1 MSEKTEK
8 ELLEEILKELKQ
20 QNKFNTNIGENFII
34 PQLRMMRRIQ
44 NWLIFLGVISILG
57 ALLSIIGF

>member
-8 ELLEEILKELKQ
+8 TLLEEILKELKQ
-20 QNKFNTNIGENFII
+20 QNKFNTNLGENFII

-44 NWLIFLGVISILG
+44 GWLVFLGVISILG
-57 ALLSIIGF
+57 ALLSFIGF